1 MDGAV
6 HQSFSL
12 PPRTIDPSAWESA
25 SGAVDGMVSNLTP
38 AKLKALIEGLETM
51 YRFDLVVFHEKA

>member
-1 MDGAV
+1 MDGAAPIV
-6 HQSFSL
+6 FPSSK
-12 PPRTIDPSAWESA
+12 DNNPSAWESA